1 MKLILKKVIFDKTKK
16 MTVDNLN
23 DFEKLILEND
33 VFEDVVFN
41 IENCDLKVRSFKS
54 QWITFNNCTFI
65 CKKISIININD
76 DKLDLEF
83 NNCTF
88 NCDVYFDNC
97 VIDKLIFLNTKSIK
111 SFKIFKFKKEKKN
124 EINSFKFSYSLDD
137 KNNKERIPELACDF
151 SFNNIFFKKYF
162 EFNNVKNI
170 KGIFSFSDNIVGDN
184 LFIDSSS
191 CVFNSSELSNINFK
205 TNKFNTYTSFKNSKF
220 YFNKDNFSGT
230 GSIWHKSIFYDNTF
244 QKLNFSNID
253 LFSKL
258 EFDNCDFLETTLF
271 EDWIKNENSN
281 LRIIA
286 CKFEKYT
293 LFDNSFFDKIEISH
307 TKFVEKVSFENF
319 STNFFKIHQVS
330 FLGSAFFDDLNK
342 DNNKSIEN
350 WDRKTLRSIK
360 RELVSTHNQIDYLR
374 FKAYELEAYKK
385 EKGKSWKDNFILN
398 LNSFSSSNG
407 LDWVKALRFIFLT
420 SLINYLF
427 YLITYL
433 ISVKSVVPSNFPN
446 SVEEFFVYYLKFIN
460 PLMFLKSPIED
471 AEKYFF
477 PLLFLLLGKIL
488 ISYGIYQLIQ
498 AFRKFGKNGD

>member
-1 MKLILKKVIFDKTKK
+1 MIIENKSDFYKAIKENVVFKNYKFNLIQD
-16 MTVDNLN
+16 D
-23 DFEKLILEND
+23 LIIKHFNSEWI
-33 VFEDVVFN
+33 VFEGCEFDCELLMFSN
-41 IENCDLKVRSFKS
+41 LDSDLV
-54 QWITFNNCTFI
+54 
-65 CKKISIININD
+65 
-76 DKLDLEF
+76 LEF
-83 NNCTF
+83 NNCVF
-88 NCDVYFDNC
+88 NCNVKFQFC
-97 VIDKLIFLNTKSIK
+97 EIDEISFSNTKYIK
-111 SFKIFKFKKEKKN
+111 SLIVSNPLNEKFSINKFVFKNDNLN
-124 EINSFKFSYSLDD
+124 EEQINSTNFCFQNVNFKQ
-137 KNNKERIPELACDF
+137 
-151 SFNNIFFKKYF
+151 YF
-162 EFNNVKNI
+162 EFNNINNI
-170 KGIFSFSDNIVGDN
+170 KGIFNFSNNNIGDE
-184 LFIDSSS
+184 LYEGTSS
-191 CVFNSSELSNINFK
+191 CVFNSSKLGNIRFEN
-205 TNKFNTYTSFKNSKF
+205 NEFNTFTSFKKSKF
-220 YFNKDNFSGT
+220 YFNKDNFNKT
-230 GSIWHKSIFYDNTF
+230 GNHWNEPKFWNNNF
-244 QKLNFSNID
+244 KKVNFSQIE
-253 LFSKL
+253 LFCKI
-258 EFDNCDFLETTLF
+258 EFDNCDFSETTLF
-271 EDWIKNENSN
+271 EDCVKNLNSN
-281 LRIIA
+281 LKIIA

-319 STNFFKIHQVS
+319 TTNFFKIHQVS

-433 ISVKSVVPSNFPN
+433 IGVKSVVPSNFPN
-446 SVEEFFVYYLKFIN
+446 SVEEFLVYYLKFIN

-477 PLLFLLLGKIL
+477 PLLFLLIGKIL

-498 AFRKFGKNGD
+498 AFKKKKKNGD